1 MFLFRLLWLW
11 YSFQVSSDW
20 RALALPDVDL
30 LCVFVAM
37 LYLFFLSM
45 VVHFVIFLIVP
56 IFVVVLFCVF
66 FLLWS

>member
-1 MFLFRLLWLW
+1 M
-11 YSFQVSSDW
+11 SSDW